1 MSFTSD
7 EEDWNISDEEG
18 EYSDEETIFKPE
30 VTAFERTGYGG
41 ILGETKDRALQDPLE
56 KFQIAVDAISRSLN
70 NQNTIL
76 SENDIQ
82 ILLEKAN
89 KLKYVYYKNPQAYIL
104 GYLASNGGKNIDI
117 KSFKHVSTKILPLLS
132 EGSVLEPDIL
142 RYARLWETL

>member
-70 NQNTIL
+70 K
-76 SENDIQ
+76 Q

-132 EGSVLEPDIL
+132 EGSVL
-142 RYARLWETL
+142 